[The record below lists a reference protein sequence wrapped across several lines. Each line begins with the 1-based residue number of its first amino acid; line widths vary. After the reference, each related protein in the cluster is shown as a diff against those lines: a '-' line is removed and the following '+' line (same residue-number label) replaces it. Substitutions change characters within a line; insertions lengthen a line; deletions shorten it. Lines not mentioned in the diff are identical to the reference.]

1 MQKIAKHFPQKEEE
15 REMAKKISKT
25 NAMRVLDQ
33 QKLPYQCNEYETK
46 DGKIDGVS
54 VAEKVGKLP
63 DEVFKTLVTRS
74 PGRDYYIFVVPVNR
88 ELNLKKCAKACGE
101 KSVEMIPVKE
111 ITKVTGYV
119 RGGCSPIGMKKHFPT
134 YIHETCTAFPYI
146 YISAGIRGLQIKIAA
161 DDLIKETKAEI
172 CSLFTE

>member
-1 MQKIAKHFPQKEEE
+1 
-15 REMAKKISKT
+15 MAKKISKT

-119 RGGCSPIGMKKHFPT
+119 RGGCSPLAMKKQYPT
-134 YIHETCTAFPYI
+134 FLHQSAENLPAITVSGGKIGVQITLRPTDLLQACGGAF
-146 YISAGIRGLQIKIAA
+146 A
-161 DDLIKETKAEI
+161 DLTD
-172 CSLFTE
+172 

>member
-1 MQKIAKHFPQKEEE
+1 
-15 REMAKKISKT
+15 MAKKISKT
-25 NAMRVLDQ
+25 NAMRALDQ

-63 DEVFKTLVTRS
+63 DEVFKTLVTRT
-74 PGRDYYIFVVPVNR
+74 PDRNYYIFVVPVNR

-119 RGGCSPIGMKKHFPT
+119 RGGCSPLAMKKQYPT
-134 YIHETCTAFPYI
+134 FLHR
-146 YISAGIRGLQIKIAA
+146 SAA
-161 DDLIKETKAEI
+161 DLPTITVSGGKIGVQITLRPADLLRACGGSFADLTD
-172 CSLFTE
+172 